1 MSITGIKA
9 GLSGVLA
16 AQNRFESSSNN
27 IANVRSVSG
36 PNPAVG
42 ETVSVRDAQGNTV
55 FRPTVAQDT
64 TTTTGAVRSTQTLA
78 NPSAV
83 QLFDPSAPDAAAD
96 GTVFRGNVDLGREVT
111 EQIRA
116 TAQFEANVQAIRI
129 QDEALEESINI
140 LS

>member
-1 MSITGIKA
+1 MSITGITA

-16 AQNRFESSSNN
+16 AQNRFESSANN
-27 IANVRSVSG
+27 IANIRSVSG

-42 ETVSVRDAQGNTV
+42 EEPTRINADGTPV

-64 TTTTGAVRSTQTLA
+64 TTTSGAVRSGQTLA

-83 QLFDPSAPDAAAD
+83 QIFDPSAADAAED
-96 GTVFRGNVDLGREVT
+96 GTVFRGNVDIGREVT
-111 EQIRA
+111 EQVRA
-116 TAQFEANVQAIRI
+116 TAQFEANLQAIRV
-129 QDEALEESINI
+129 QDEALEEAIDI